1 MDSGA
6 QTWARS
12 SMAQFGVKKKKN
24 PPAFF
29 ILSVYKRNTSLM
41 LGFHGKA
48 NGDMGRNLKQT
59 RDMTKPNLKGALAA
73 VAVLW
78 GWGGGRL
85 VGIQTNTL

>member
-1 MDSGA
+1 
-6 QTWARS
+6 
-12 SMAQFGVKKKKN
+12 MAQFGVKKKKIHLH
-24 PPAFF
+24 FLYF
-29 ILSVYKRNTSLM
+29 SVYKRNTSLM
-41 LGFHGKA
+41 LGFHGKG
-48 NGDMGRNLKQT
+48 NGDVGRNLKQT